1 MRSPWEISASSPR
14 ALCTEVTI
22 PVGMR
27 WIPRGMTI
35 EYLAKAETDVIA
47 TARLDKTEWAGP
59 ENIGVP
65 VTVTDASGQGSRA
78 RGHQHVRLSEAR
90 DARADT
96 RVRSR

>member
-35 EYLAKAETDVIA
+35 EYLAKAETDVVA
-47 TARLDKTEWAGP
+47 TARLDKTEWAGA

-65 VTVTDASGQGSRA
+65 VTVTDSAGKEVVRA
-78 RGHQHVRLSEAR
+78 VISMYVSPKRESPG
-90 DARADT
+90 
-96 RVRSR
+96 